1 MIGFLIPFISNTAHV
16 GGLITGFAFTLLWLV
31 PPRGPAPGLAAWR
44 AATAALLA
52 GLLFHAVMPVTRYDW
67 LCDFD
72 YENSPVRDMIV
83 DRCRSATLEI
93 ERESYENFYFG
104 DRSLA

>member
-1 MIGFLIPFISNTAHV
+1 MRHKLRGENNMPNMNNNYEIEGRYGPTFRIGHTQYVADVSLDQYATMTIHSVQTQ
-16 GGLITGFAFTLLWLV
+16 
-31 PPRGPAPGLAAWR
+31 RGYGNPL
-44 AATAALLA
+44 T
-52 GLLFHAVMPVTRYDW
+52 
-67 LCDFD
+67 DFD

>member
-1 MIGFLIPFISNTAHV
+1 MEYTTERSNMPNMNNNYE
-16 GGLITGFAFTLLWLV
+16 ITGKYGPTFRIGHTQYVAEVSLDQFATMTIHYVQTQNGYGNPLI
-31 PPRGPAPGLAAWR
+31 
-44 AATAALLA
+44 
-52 GLLFHAVMPVTRYDW
+52 
-67 LCDFD
+67 DFD
-72 YENSPVRDMIV
+72 YENSPIRDMIV

>member
-1 MIGFLIPFISNTAHV
+1 MSYE
-16 GGLITGFAFTLLWLV
+16 ITGRYGPTFTIGHTQFVADVSLDQYATMTIHSV
-31 PPRGPAPGLAAWR
+31 QTQRGPGNPL
-44 AATAALLA
+44 T
-52 GLLFHAVMPVTRYDW
+52 
-67 LCDFD
+67 DFD

-83 DRCRSATLEI
+83 EICRSATLEI

>member
-1 MIGFLIPFISNTAHV
+1 MRHKLRGENNMPHMNNNYEIEGRYGPTFRIGHTQYVADVSLDQYATMTIHSVQTQ
-16 GGLITGFAFTLLWLV
+16 
-31 PPRGPAPGLAAWR
+31 RGYGNPL
-44 AATAALLA
+44 T
-52 GLLFHAVMPVTRYDW
+52 
-67 LCDFD
+67 DFD

>member
-1 MIGFLIPFISNTAHV
+1 MDYTLERNNMPNMNNNYE
-16 GGLITGFAFTLLWLV
+16 ITGKYGPTFTIGHTQYVAEVSLDQFATMTIHYVQTQNGYGNPLI
-31 PPRGPAPGLAAWR
+31 
-44 AATAALLA
+44 
-52 GLLFHAVMPVTRYDW
+52 
-67 LCDFD
+67 DFD
-72 YENSPVRDMIV
+72 YENSPIRDMIV

>member
-1 MIGFLIPFISNTAHV
+1 MRHKLRGENNMPNMNNNYEIEGRYGPTFTIGHTQFVADVSLDQYATMTIHSVQTQ
-16 GGLITGFAFTLLWLV
+16 
-31 PPRGPAPGLAAWR
+31 RGYGNPL
-44 AATAALLA
+44 T
-52 GLLFHAVMPVTRYDW
+52 
-67 LCDFD
+67 DFD
-72 YENSPVRDMIV
+72 YENSTVRDMIV

>member
-1 MIGFLIPFISNTAHV
+1 MEYTLERNNMPNMNNNYE
-16 GGLITGFAFTLLWLV
+16 ITGKYGPTFTIGHTQYVAEVSLDQFATMTIHYVQIQNGYGNPLI
-31 PPRGPAPGLAAWR
+31 
-44 AATAALLA
+44 
-52 GLLFHAVMPVTRYDW
+52 
-67 LCDFD
+67 DFD
-72 YENSPVRDMIV
+72 YENSPIRDMIV

>member
-1 MIGFLIPFISNTAHV
+1 MDYTLERNNMPNMNNNYE
-16 GGLITGFAFTLLWLV
+16 ITGKYGPTFTIGHTQYVAEVSLDQY
-31 PPRGPAPGLAAWR
+31 
-44 AATAALLA
+44 ATMTIHYVQTQNGYGNPLI
-52 GLLFHAVMPVTRYDW
+52 
-67 LCDFD
+67 DFD
-72 YENSPVRDMIV
+72 YENSPIRDMIV

>member
-1 MIGFLIPFISNTAHV
+1 MPQTQNNYEIEGRYGPTFTIGHTQFVADVSLDQYATMTIHSVQTQ
-16 GGLITGFAFTLLWLV
+16 
-31 PPRGPAPGLAAWR
+31 RGYGNPL
-44 AATAALLA
+44 T
-52 GLLFHAVMPVTRYDW
+52 
-67 LCDFD
+67 DFD

>member
-1 MIGFLIPFISNTAHV
+1 MRHKLRGVNNMPQTQYSYEIEGRYGPTCTIGHTQFVADVSLDQYATMTIHSVQTQ
-16 GGLITGFAFTLLWLV
+16 
-31 PPRGPAPGLAAWR
+31 RGYGNPL
-44 AATAALLA
+44 T
-52 GLLFHAVMPVTRYDW
+52 
-67 LCDFD
+67 DFD

-104 DRSLA
+104 DRSYQATC

>member
-1 MIGFLIPFISNTAHV
+1 MRHKLRGENNMPNMNNNYEIEGRYGPTFRIGHTQYVAEVSLDQYATMTIHSVQTQ
-16 GGLITGFAFTLLWLV
+16 
-31 PPRGPAPGLAAWR
+31 RGYGNPL
-44 AATAALLA
+44 T
-52 GLLFHAVMPVTRYDW
+52 
-67 LCDFD
+67 DFD

>member
-1 MIGFLIPFISNTAHV
+1 MRHKLRGENNMPNMNNNYEIEGRYGPTFRIGHTQYVAEVSLDQYATMTIHSVQTQ
-16 GGLITGFAFTLLWLV
+16 
-31 PPRGPAPGLAAWR
+31 RGYGNPL
-44 AATAALLA
+44 T
-52 GLLFHAVMPVTRYDW
+52 
-67 LCDFD
+67 DFD

-93 ERESYENFYFG
+93 ERESYENYYFG

>member
-1 MIGFLIPFISNTAHV
+1 MEYTLERNNMPNMNNNYE
-16 GGLITGFAFTLLWLV
+16 ITGKYGPTFTIGHTQYVAEVSLDQFATMTIHYVQTQNGYGNPLI
-31 PPRGPAPGLAAWR
+31 
-44 AATAALLA
+44 
-52 GLLFHAVMPVTRYDW
+52 
-67 LCDFD
+67 DFD
-72 YENSPVRDMIV
+72 YENSPIRDMIV

>member
-1 MIGFLIPFISNTAHV
+1 MEYTLERNNMPNMNNNYE
-16 GGLITGFAFTLLWLV
+16 ITGKYGPTFTIGHTQYVAEVSLDQYATMTIHSV
-31 PPRGPAPGLAAWR
+31 QTQRGPGNPL
-44 AATAALLA
+44 T
-52 GLLFHAVMPVTRYDW
+52 
-67 LCDFD
+67 DFD

-93 ERESYENFYFG
+93 ERESYENYYFG

>member
-1 MIGFLIPFISNTAHV
+1 MDYTLERNNMPNMNNNYE
-16 GGLITGFAFTLLWLV
+16 ITGKYGRTFTIGHTQYVAEVSLDQFATMTIHYVQTQNGYGNPLI
-31 PPRGPAPGLAAWR
+31 
-44 AATAALLA
+44 
-52 GLLFHAVMPVTRYDW
+52 
-67 LCDFD
+67 DFD
-72 YENSPVRDMIV
+72 YENSPIRDMIV

>member
-1 MIGFLIPFISNTAHV
+1 MPQTQNNYEIEGRYGPTFTIGHTQYVADVSLDQYATMTIHSVQTQ
-16 GGLITGFAFTLLWLV
+16 
-31 PPRGPAPGLAAWR
+31 RGYGNPL
-44 AATAALLA
+44 T
-52 GLLFHAVMPVTRYDW
+52 
-67 LCDFD
+67 DFD

-93 ERESYENFYFG
+93 ERESYENYYFG

>member
-1 MIGFLIPFISNTAHV
+1 MRHKLRGENNMPNMNNNYEIEGRYGPTFRIGHTQYVAEVSLDQYATMTIHSVQTQ
-16 GGLITGFAFTLLWLV
+16 
-31 PPRGPAPGLAAWR
+31 RGYGNPL
-44 AATAALLA
+44 T
-52 GLLFHAVMPVTRYDW
+52 
-67 LCDFD
+67 DFD

-104 DRSLA
+104 DRSYQATC

>member
-1 MIGFLIPFISNTAHV
+1 MDYTLERNNMPNMNNNYE
-16 GGLITGFAFTLLWLV
+16 ITGKYGPTFTIGHTQYVAEVSLDQYATMTIHSV
-31 PPRGPAPGLAAWR
+31 QTQRGPGNPL
-44 AATAALLA
+44 T
-52 GLLFHAVMPVTRYDW
+52 
-67 LCDFD
+67 DFD

-83 DRCRSATLEI
+83 DRCRASTLEI

>member
-1 MIGFLIPFISNTAHV
+1 MDYTTERSNMPNMNNNYE
-16 GGLITGFAFTLLWLV
+16 ITGKYGPTFRIGHTQYVAEVSLDQFATMTIHYVQTQNGYGNPLI
-31 PPRGPAPGLAAWR
+31 
-44 AATAALLA
+44 
-52 GLLFHAVMPVTRYDW
+52 
-67 LCDFD
+67 DFD
-72 YENSPVRDMIV
+72 YENSPIRDMIV

>member
-1 MIGFLIPFISNTAHV
+1 MEYTLERNNMPNMNNNYE
-16 GGLITGFAFTLLWLV
+16 ITGKY
-31 PPRGPAPGLAAWR
+31 GPTFRIGHTQYVAEVSLDQY
-44 AATAALLA
+44 ATMTIHSVQTQNGYGNPLI
-52 GLLFHAVMPVTRYDW
+52 
-67 LCDFD
+67 DFD
-72 YENSPVRDMIV
+72 YENSPIRDMIV

>member
-1 MIGFLIPFISNTAHV
+1 MEYTLERNNMPNMNNNYE
-16 GGLITGFAFTLLWLV
+16 ITGKYGPTFTIGHTQYVAEVSLDQFATMTIHYVQTQNGYGNPL
-31 PPRGPAPGLAAWR
+31 
-44 AATAALLA
+44 T
-52 GLLFHAVMPVTRYDW
+52 
-67 LCDFD
+67 DFD
-72 YENSPVRDMIV
+72 YENSPIRDMIV

>member
-1 MIGFLIPFISNTAHV
+1 MEYTLERNNMPNMNNNYE
-16 GGLITGFAFTLLWLV
+16 ITGKYGPTFTIGHTQYVAEVSLDQFATMTIHYV
-31 PPRGPAPGLAAWR
+31 QTQRGYGNPL
-44 AATAALLA
+44 T
-52 GLLFHAVMPVTRYDW
+52 
-67 LCDFD
+67 DFD